1 MLKLILS
8 CFAVVVLAAGL
19 TAAPARAQVE
29 VSYGQ
34 TLVDE
39 NARLIP
45 AALDGRSIS
54 DMNTEHLISVAVGAA
69 IVAGLLDFT
78 IGGGIVT
85 VAGLVG
91 GALLGDYWYRE
102 GYWPFGSSTP

>member
-1 MLKLILS
+1 VLKLILS
-8 CFAVVVLAAGL
+8 CLALVIVAAGL
-19 TAAPARAQVE
+19 TAMPARAQVE

-34 TLVDE
+34 SLVAEDG
-39 NARLIP
+39 RVIQ
-45 AALDGRSIS
+45 AAVNGRSIS
-54 DMNTEHLISVAVGAA
+54 DMNTEHLISVAAGAA

-78 IGGGIVT
+78 VGGGIIT

>member
-8 CFAVVVLAAGL
+8 CFAVVMIAAGL
-19 TAAPARAQVE
+19 TANPARAQVE

-34 TLVDE
+34 SLVQDE
-39 NARLIP
+39 GLFMP
-45 AALDGRSIS
+45 AAVDGRSIS
-54 DMNTEHLISVAVGAA
+54 DMNTEHLISVAAGAA